1 MTNNNDVV
9 VRSIEENRMENEFSI
24 ESILEES
31 KRLGKTYSEFLSKKL
46 ATELYSAI
54 YNSSDCLIEKIE
66 ETKYLIQLYSS
77 EESNEFFRQ
86 YKTSEKE
93 NEEIRSK
100 IVLNL
105 NYLLKNLYSL

>member
-1 MTNNNDVV
+1 MTNNNHVV
-9 VRSIEENRMENEFSI
+9 VRSMEEKKMKNECSI

-46 ATELYSAI
+46 ATELYSTI
-54 YNSSDCLIEKIE
+54 YNSNDCLIEKIE
-66 ETKYLIQLYSS
+66 ETEYLIDYYSS
-77 EESNEFFRQ
+77 EKSDEFFRY

-100 IVLNL
+100 IILNL
-105 NYLLKNLYSL
+105 NYLLKSLYRF